1 MGHGREDRAQRH
13 DALHPTAR
21 GHVQEQGRVRAP
33 PLLGL
38 DAAKQQQPCT
48 AIGWLP
54 GPKRDPRPA
63 DRALPL
69 GAQAHNGPDR
79 GKVDERL
86 RVDRGERRRRE
97 LADQGAQRARRRV
110 PGIDP
115 APKRH
120 DHRGDVGGG
129 LAVKFDCVH
138 TYPPRGK
145 A

>member
-1 MGHGREDRAQRH
+1 MRHGREDRAQRH
-13 DALHPTAR
+13 DPLYPTAR

-33 PLLGL
+33 PQLGL
-38 DAAKQQQPCT
+38 DTAKKQQPCT

-69 GAQAHNGPDR
+69 GAQAHDRPER
-79 GKVDERL
+79 GKVDEVL
-86 RVDRGERRRRE
+86 RVNRGERRGRE

-110 PGIDP
+110 PGVDP
-115 APKRH
+115 APKRY
-120 DHRGDVGGG
+120 DHRGNIGGG
-129 LAVKFDCVH
+129 LAVKFDVVH
-138 TYPPRGK
+138 THPPYGK

>member
-1 MGHGREDRAQRH
+1 MRHGLEDRTQRH

-33 PLLGL
+33 PQLGL
-38 DAAKQQQPCT
+38 DAAKQQQPCPT
-48 AIGWLP
+48 IGGLP

-69 GAQAHNGPDR
+69 GAQAHDRPDR
-79 GKVDERL
+79 GKVDELL
-86 RVDRGERRRRE
+86 RVDRGERRGGE

-115 APKRH
+115 SAKRH
-120 DHRGDVGGG
+120 DHRGNIGGG
-129 LAVKFDCVH
+129 LAVKCDVVH
-138 TYPPRGK
+138 THPPRGQ